1 MFGSC
6 CGTLAAILVS
16 DIFFSLRLSLHN
28 NKQEKEKMVTEWW
41 TADYVCS
48 CEDWRPGH
56 VDIAFNVVD
65 IPSSQ
70 CRLYSRRGLCTGWLD
85 DITQPLQHDGKGG
98 GDVEMDLVIQMESGS
113 LEDIEVSVLQVWG
126 MCECVGGWCVCACS
140 CIYIIHI
147 CVCVLVCVRDGG
159 GGGERK

>member
-1 MFGSC
+1 M
-6 CGTLAAILVS
+6 
-16 DIFFSLRLSLHN
+16 
-28 NKQEKEKMVTEWW
+28 
-41 TADYVCS
+41 CS

-98 GDVEMDLVIQMESGS
+98 GDVATDLVIQMESVS
-113 LEDIEVSVLQVWG
+113 LENIEVSVLQVWG
-126 MCECVGGWCVCACS
+126 MCECVGGWCVCVRLLLH
-140 CIYIIHI
+140 IYVCLCVHI
-147 CVCVLVCVRDGG
+147 CVCVEGG
-159 GGGERK
+159 GGREKVTWCFTPCQPIMFFFLGGGGQNISHSQTVLYLHSSLGPIVVQCP